1 MNLAECPTRDLR
13 TAEPFRSLFP
23 HSDRMAETIAAAMVR
38 HGYDPA
44 FPIITWNGVVV
55 DGHTRLAAAKAAKL
69 RTVFYVDRPFDNESE
84 ALVYAIKCQTNRRNL
99 TDAEILRCMQELDK
113 RRTRSEAGAIARQ
126 AQLGEAQGCATPTP
140 DGKSSAATAATLGI
154 SQRKVEQART
164 VLDHAPEPVKAAVQ
178 SGDLSIN
185 AAYNATQEARR
196 ESEPAKPPPV
206 KRGSDYG
213 AKACPHCGNDDVVDD
228 HNSRS
233 SAFYVKCDRCGLAGP
248 TGQTAAEAASH
259 WNGLHGPGRRA
270 AA

>member
-69 RTVFYVDRPFDNESE
+69 RTVFYVDHPFDNESE
-84 ALVYAIKCQTNRRNL
+84 ALEYAIKCQTNRRNL
-99 TDAEILRCMQELDK
+99 TDAEMLRCVQELDK
-113 RRTRSEAGAIARQ
+113 RKAVGRPPQAETPQPCGITGRTAE
-126 AQLGEAQGCATPTP
+126 
-140 DGKSSAATAATLGI
+140 ATAATLGI
-154 SQRKVEQART
+154 SQRKVEQIRT

-178 SGDLSIN
+178 AGDISIN

-196 ESEPAKPPPV
+196 EATPAKPPPV

-259 WNGLHGPGRRA
+259 WNGLHGPGRRGA
-270 AA
+270 A

>member
-1 MNLAECPTRDLR
+1 VNLYQVKPSELK
-13 TAEPFRSLFP
+13 TAEPFKSLFP

-55 DGHTRLAAAKAAKL
+55 DGHTRLAAARAAKL
-69 RTVFYVDRPFDNESE
+69 RTVFYVDRPFADESE
-84 ALVYAIKCQTNRRNL
+84 ALEYAIKCQTNRRNL
-99 TDAEILRCMQELDK
+99 TPDEILRCVAAVERPQRGRPAENPQDCGI
-113 RRTRSEAGAIARQ
+113 TPRQ
-126 AQLGEAQGCATPTP
+126 
-140 DGKSSAATAATLGI
+140 TAKQTADLLGI
-154 SQRKVEQART
+154 STRQVEQART
-164 VLDHAPEPVKAAVQ
+164 ILDHAPEPVKAAVQ
-178 SGDLSIN
+178 AGDLSIN

-196 ESEPAKPPPV
+196 EAEPAKPPPV

-259 WNGLHGPGRRA
+259 WNGLHGPGRRGS
-270 AA
+270 